1 MKKLACVLIA
11 ACMAL
16 GLAACGVTAGI
27 PAECEIEVGQTVRL
41 SITPETDNAP
51 KDFEEKLAAAGVVWE
66 SADPDI
72 AEVDGD
78 GRVTGVS
85 AGETD
90 ITARSE
96 IYGLD
101 SVCRVKVIQ
110 TQAEPDALKLT
121 LDGGKGDAMQAL
133 ILTGIEI
140 PEELDGDS
148 LVWASDDETIASVDE
163 NGIVTPAGLG
173 RCTVTVAGTLAD
185 GEEWTASV
193 LFEICE
199 NIEPDDAKAA
209 PLAVS
214 EKEET
219 AGENDEG
226 KEDLSSGKT
235 AGKTSGSKNTA
246 SVPAASQT
254 QTGGSGTANSQ
265 PSQGNTENTKPA
277 AGACPICGSTDFV
290 NGQCQTIHDYT
301 GYGHCTYDAAT
312 GTVYVVCS
320 SCGQS
325 WPRSSFSDP
334 SAFVNGHALACYAQH
349 HKTYI
354 TCIQCGASYEEGTE
368 PECMRTTGYCSTACQ
383 LASGNYCPVC
393 LSALYIDGCHNCG
406 YGQTPAPEPEPAPDE
421 SSSVPV
427 TPPETPAEEQTTP
440 EETQSAASGA

>member
-1 MKKLACVLIA
+1 MKKIACVLVA
-11 ACMAL
+11 VCMVL

-27 PAECEIEVGQTVRL
+27 PAECTIEVGQTVRL
-41 SITPETDNAP
+41 SVTPETDNAP
-51 KDFEEKLAAAGVVWE
+51 KDFEEKLASAGVVWE
-66 SADPDI
+66 SADPGI
-72 AEVDGD
+72 AEVDGE

-90 ITARSE
+90 ITVRADV
-96 IYGLD
+96 YGLD
-101 SVCRVKVIQ
+101 SVCRVRV
-110 TQAEPDALKLT
+110 TETEPEPEALKLA
-121 LDGGKGDAMQAL
+121 LDGGRGDAMQAL
-133 ILTGIEI
+133 ILEGIEI
-140 PEELDGDS
+140 PEDLDGES
-148 LVWASDDETIASVDE
+148 LVWASDDTSVASVDE
-163 NGIVTPAGLG
+163 NGIVTPAALG
-173 RCTVTVAGTLAD
+173 QCTVTVTGMLAD
-185 GEEWTASV
+185 GKEWKASV

-199 NIEPDDAKAA
+199 NMEPDDAKAA

-214 EKEET
+214 EEKETDEET
-219 AGENDEG
+219 GSEEAERSTD
-226 KEDLSSGKT
+226 KT
-235 AGKTSGSKNTA
+235 AGKTSGSKNAA
-246 SVPAASQT
+246 SAPAASQT

-265 PSQGNTENTKPA
+265 PSQGNTENAKPA

-368 PECMRTTGYCSTACQ
+368 PECLRTTGYCSTACQ

-421 SSSVPV
+421 SSSAPV
-427 TPPETPAEEQTTP
+427 TPPETPAEEQTAP
-440 EETQSAASGA
+440 DGMQPAASGT